1 MDINTK
7 FGYWITIAQT
17 AKYSMGKHSR
27 PMFVADKKTP
37 ETLNEITIGQLIQLS
52 EIGDTDESFYN
63 ITSIIL
69 GMTRDET
76 DKARAVDVVRF
87 VGWVVSEVE
96 RINKLF
102 EKIQAKPT
110 SKEQRAG
117 VAKLDFGLFGM
128 IDWYARRMGIQDHE
142 EVFRVPWARIYKCMD
157 IDAKTRDYERRLQDI
172 ATNEIKRR

>member
-7 FGYWITIAQT
+7 FGYWLTIAQT

-27 PMFVADKKTP
+27 PMFVSDKQTP

-76 DKARAVDVVRF
+76 DKE
-87 VGWVVSEVE
+87 S
-96 RINKLF
+96 
-102 EKIQAKPT
+102 
-110 SKEQRAG
+110 
-117 VAKLDFGLFGM
+117 
-128 IDWYARRMGIQDHE
+128 RRCG
-142 EVFRVPWARIYKCMD
+142 
-157 IDAKTRDYERRLQDI
+157 
-172 ATNEIKRR
+172 